1 MNYFQFYPFFDFG
14 KEESSS
20 LFDTVYGSLLV
31 YGSDLKNIVLT
42 SFRVKSL
49 EISTPPIP
57 DQMKRLKTVDQIKNI
72 NSLNV
77 NVSTQFILIANEL
90 YKTYLK
96 KEERV
101 RSRSSIQNYSG
112 YVLRL
117 KNTSSIPM

>member
-1 MNYFQFYPFFDFG
+1 M
-14 KEESSS
+14 
-20 LFDTVYGSLLV
+20 V